1 MSSRKWNRGRNGLHQ
16 LGQPVAPSILFPGRR
31 FISPVCTST
40 RKMVI
45 SSSYELS
52 KLHVASIREYPDE
65 GEMIEIAKWANKGKS
80 FMHMYLC
87 SLSEGGT
94 PNMVVADKKAT
105 PLPKRVLLMCT
116 IS

>member
-1 MSSRKWNRGRNGLHQ
+1 MNIK
-16 LGQPVAPSILFPGRR
+16 
-31 FISPVCTST
+31 
-40 RKMVI
+40 
-45 SSSYELS
+45 LS
-52 KLHVASIREYPDE
+52 KLHVGSIREYPDE

-87 SLSEGGT
+87 SLTEGGT
-94 PNMVVADKKAT
+94 PNMVIADKKAT

>member
-1 MSSRKWNRGRNGLHQ
+1 MND
-16 LGQPVAPSILFPGRR
+16 
-31 FISPVCTST
+31 
-40 RKMVI
+40 
-45 SSSYELS
+45 
-52 KLHVASIREYPDE
+52 KLVYSMKHLKNYPNED
-65 GEMIEIAKWANKGKS
+65 EMIEIARWANLGKS

-87 SLSEGGT
+87 SFAEGGD